1 MSETILDPSSG
12 TRIAPFK
19 PSIPR
24 VARDLQTLEVP
35 EESTVSRPRETTVS
49 PETVDSDC
57 SATCRRRALCR
68 CAHQQW
74 LAAQAVEH
82 RIWTVLTLCGAVTIL
97 YAVYCFFRR

>member
-12 TRIAPFK
+12 ASIAPFT
-19 PSIPR
+19 PSAPR
-24 VARDLQTLEVP
+24 VARDLQTLEIP
-35 EESTVSRPRETTVS
+35 KESTVPRRGETTS
-49 PETVDSDC
+49 PETLDSDC

-82 RIWTVLTLCGAVTIL
+82 RIWTVLCLCGAVTIL
-97 YAVYCFFRR
+97 YAVFCFFRQ